1 MKRLLIVLAMITIVL
16 SIYPLQADDMEW
28 WREARFGLFI
38 HWGLYAVPAG
48 EWNGEKDHAEWIRET
63 AEIPITVYNQ
73 FVNQFNPVK
82 FDANEWVRLAKE
94 AGMKYIV
101 ITSKHHDGFCLFD
114 SKYTDFDIMSTPFK
128 RDILRELADEA
139 AKEGI
144 KICWYHSIMDWH
156 HPDYIP
162 RRKWEEKDR
171 PLGDADFD
179 RYVAYMKNQLAE
191 LVHNYGEIGVLWFD
205 GEWENTWNHQYG
217 KALYHYVKNLQP
229 NIIINNRVDKGRS
242 GMAGLT
248 KEGEYF
254 GDFGT
259 PEQEIPGTG
268 LPGMDWE
275 TCMTMN
281 DHWGYNKN
289 DSNWKSTKDLL
300 QKLADIASKGGNFLL
315 NVGPTAEGLFPKE
328 SITRLHEMGNWMKVN
343 SESIYGTRASPFK
356 HLVWGRC
363 TQRTIY
369 GGTRLYL
376 HVFKW
381 PNDGKLFVPGISN
394 QANSAYLLAD
404 PNQKL
409 DVKRNNDALVITVP
423 AEAVDEINTVV
434 VLNIN
439 GSANIVEPPEIK
451 AGAKI
456 FKDEMEV
463 SLSANGNDM
472 NIRYT
477 LDDSEPITDSPL
489 YQEKIIITETTT
501 VSARIFS
508 DGKPVSATT
517 KTKFIKVNLPQ
528 DQDFVTLEQGLKYEY
543 YEGEWE
549 RLPDFN
555 SLIPI
560 KSGITSHFG
569 ISPKLRD
576 ENYGFVFS
584 GYLSIPKTGNYTI
597 STISNDG
604 SKLYLNDNLLIDN
617 DGEHGMKE
625 VESMIPL
632 QKGLHPI
639 KVTYFQTGAGND
651 LKVTIRGSGLEKQE
665 IPAVILY
672 HREGDG

>member
-1 MKRLLIVLAMITIVL
+1 MKRFLIFLFLSLIIL
-16 SIYPLQADDMEW
+16 SISNVYPDDMDW
-28 WREARFGLFI
+28 WREARLGLFI

-63 AEIPITVYNQ
+63 AEIPIDVYNQ
-73 FVNQFNPVK
+73 FANQFNPVK
-82 FDANEWVRLAKE
+82 FDADEWVRLAKE

-128 RDILRELADEA
+128 RDILAELADAA

-144 KICWYHSIMDWH
+144 KLCWYHSIMDWH

-171 PLGDADFD
+171 PIGKADFD

-191 LVHNYGEIGVLWFD
+191 VVNNYGDIGVLWFD
-205 GEWENTWNHQYG
+205 GEWENSWNHQYG
-217 KALYHYVKNLQP
+217 KALYSYVKNLQP
-229 NIIINNRVDKGRS
+229 SIIINNRVDKGRA

-248 KEGEYF
+248 KKGEYF

-315 NVGPTAEGLFPKE
+315 NIGPTAEGLFPKE
-328 SITRLHEMGNWMKVN
+328 SIARLHGMGNWMKIN
-343 SESIYGTRASPFK
+343 SESIYGTQASPFK
-356 HLVWGRC
+356 FLNWGRS

-376 HVFKW
+376 HVFNW
-381 PNDGKLFVPGISN
+381 PNDGKLVVPGILN

-409 DVKRNNDALVITVP
+409 DIKRNNDALVISVP
-423 AEAVDEINTVV
+423 AEALDEINTVV
-434 VLNIN
+434 VLDIN
-439 GSANIVEPPEIK
+439 GSPNIVEPPEIK
-451 AGAKI
+451 SKAKI
-456 FKDEMEV
+456 FMNEMKV
-463 SLSANGNDM
+463 SISANTNDT

-477 LDDSEPITDSPL
+477 LDDSEPITNSPL
-489 YQEKIIITETTT
+489 YHEEIIITETTT

-508 DGKPVSATT
+508 DGKPASATI
-517 KTKFIKVNLPQ
+517 KTTFVKVNPPK
-528 DQDFVTLEQGLKYEY
+528 DQDFGTLEPGLNYDY
-543 YEGEWE
+543 YEGDWKK
-549 RLPDFN
+549 LPDFN
-555 SLIPI
+555 RLKPI
-560 KSGITSHFG
+560 KSGKASHFG
-569 ISPKLRD
+569 VSLKLRD
-576 ENYGFVFS
+576 DHYGFVFT
-584 GYLSIPKTGNYTI
+584 GYLYIPKTGNYTL

-604 SKLYLNDNLLIDN
+604 SKFYLNDNLLINN

-625 VESMIPL
+625 VEAGITL
-632 QKGLHPI
+632 QKGFHPI
-639 KVTYFQTGAGND
+639 KVTYFQTGGGND
-651 LKVTIRGSGLEKQE
+651 LKVTIQGAGLEKQE
-665 IPAVILY
+665 IPAVILFQ
-672 HREGDG
+672 

>member
-1 MKRLLIVLAMITIVL
+1 MKRFLIVLSLILIVL
-16 SIYPLQADDMEW
+16 SISNLYSDDMVW
-28 WREARFGLFI
+28 WREARLGLFI

-63 AEIPITVYNQ
+63 AEIPIDVYNQ
-73 FVNQFNPVK
+73 FVHQFNPVK
-82 FDANEWVRLAKE
+82 FDADEWVRLAKE

-114 SKYTDFDIMSTPFK
+114 SKHTDFDIMYTPFK
-128 RDILRELADEA
+128 RDILRELADAA

-144 KICWYHSIMDWH
+144 KLCWYHSIMDWH

-171 PLGDADFD
+171 PLGKADFD
-179 RYVAYMKNQLAE
+179 RYIAYMKNQLAE
-191 LVHNYGEIGVLWFD
+191 LVNNYGDIGVLWFD
-205 GEWENTWNHQYG
+205 GEWEDSWNHPFG
-217 KALYHYVKNLQP
+217 KALYSYVKNLQP

-242 GMAGLT
+242 GMAGMT

-315 NVGPTAEGLFPKE
+315 NIGPTAEGRFPNE
-328 SITRLHEMGNWMKVN
+328 SITRLKGMGDWMKIY
-343 SESIYGTRASPFK
+343 SESIYGTQASPFK
-356 HLVWGRC
+356 NLSWGRC

-376 HVFKW
+376 HVFDW
-381 PNDGKLFVPGISN
+381 PDDGKLVVPGILN

-404 PNQKL
+404 PRQKL
-409 DVKRNNDALVITVP
+409 DMKRNNDALVITVP
-423 AEAVDEINTVV
+423 AKALDESNTVV
-434 VLNIN
+434 VLDIN
-439 GSANIVEPPEIK
+439 GSPNIVEPPEIK
-451 AGAKI
+451 AEARI
-456 FKDEMEV
+456 FMDEMKV
-463 SLSANGNDM
+463 SIFANSNNT
-472 NIRYT
+472 NIHYT
-477 LDDSEPITDSPL
+477 LDDSDPVIDSPL
-489 YQEKIIITETTT
+489 YQEEIIITETTT

-508 DGKPVSATT
+508 DSKPVSATI
-517 KTKFIKVNLPQ
+517 KTTFIKVNPPKVHELGKP
-528 DQDFVTLEQGLKYEY
+528 EPGLKYDY
-543 YEGEWE
+543 YEGDWKK
-549 RLPDFN
+549 LPDFN
-555 SLIPI
+555 RLKPI
-560 KSGITSHFG
+560 KSGIASRFG
-569 ISPKLRD
+569 VSLKLRD
-576 ENYGFVFS
+576 NHYGFVFT
-584 GYLSIPKTGNYTI
+584 GYLYIPKTGNYTL

-604 SKLYLNDNLLIDN
+604 SKLYLNDNLLINN

-625 VESMIPL
+625 VEAVITL
-632 QKGLHPI
+632 QEGLHPI

-651 LKVTIRGSGLEKQE
+651 LKVTIQGAGLDKQE
-665 IPAVILY
+665 IPAVILFQK
-672 HREGDG
+672 